1 MAPSLT
7 TALDSALAIPEVRT
21 LVLRHMERL
30 RRDGLR
36 QAMENSLGHRLM
48 GSDFG
53 PAESEGRYAEP
64 PQGTG
69 EEL

>member
-1 MAPSLT
+1 
-7 TALDSALAIPEVRT
+7 
-21 LVLRHMERL
+21 MERL